1 MMAKLIFLTYFIII
15 SMRTVKT
22 WLATIAMLLCSI
34 SASAYDFEVDG
45 IYYNILSAADRT
57 VEVTKPDS
65 CYIGHIIVPNIVK
78 FNNIEFTVT
87 RIGYAAFAKGEPYKP
102 NNPYG
107 EQPDDN
113 PYLTSVV
120 LPNTLV
126 TIGDRAFQ
134 CCTSLKEISIPEGV
148 TIISS
153 WAFQNCYNLEEV
165 NLSSRTTSIE
175 QFAFQYCKKIKPFE
189 FPTTLERIGG
199 HAFQFCGNFI
209 YAVLNHQNMYIGDE
223 AFNRSVKIVLLQPF
237 GQLEYWCD
245 EEDDLIFILPYGI
258 DPVDFDGDGIADSYM
273 TSESMYY
280 GIDGKHKFVLYDSE
294 SFTDTEIQTVL
305 ETGGRVKQN
314 GIEYRISSLR
324 NTFTLEVYAADNG
337 ITTADIA
344 SKINYLNRE
353 FTVTSIKESAFANN
367 TALTTVKIP
376 SSIQSIGNNAFA
388 GCTSITSV
396 TVESATPV
404 SINDGCFDVMA
415 QLFATLYVPAG
426 AVSAYQSANV
436 WKGFVVITEAGV
448 SYKTITMKANAGGT
462 IACGSI
468 AVSNGTE
475 YINTSN
481 SSEEIILTPK
491 AYHTLAKV
499 LVDGTDVTSQVNNGV
514 LTINVTADT
523 EIEAIFNSQSE
534 ILLQDE
540 QTSFELESDISC
552 DKITYTR
559 TLPNLDWNSLFV
571 PFEVSVD
578 DLTDK
583 YDVAYINDIHS
594 YDRDRNG
601 TIDEMEMEVIYL
613 TNGTLNA
620 NHPYLIR
627 AKNEA
632 DKELTI
638 IVNDAIL
645 YSSDN
650 RTDISCSSVY
660 TDFEVI
666 GTYEKMTAQEL
677 DGCYAINTS
686 GAWSPI
692 ASGASLNPFRLYMTI
707 TSRNGSPVKVSQ
719 SAMSRINIRV
729 QGEDTETGIGEI
741 VNEDAKAEI
750 YDMTGRRLQNAHKG
764 IYIIN
769 GKKVIK

>member
-1 MMAKLIFLTYFIII
+1 
-15 SMRTVKT
+15 MRTIKL

-34 SASAYDFEVDG
+34 MANAQDFEVDG
-45 IYYNILSAADRT
+45 IYYNIHSAADRT
-57 VEVTKPDS
+57 VEVASNGGTFGD
-65 CYIGHIIVPNIVK
+65 IVIPSIVK
-78 FNNIEFTVT
+78 FNNIDFTVT
-87 RIGYAAFAKGEPYKP
+87 RIGSNAFVNGADIEY
-102 NNPYG
+102 
-107 EQPDDN
+107 QI
-113 PYLTSVV
+113 TSVS
-120 LPNTLV
+120 LPNTIV
-126 TIGDRAFQ
+126 SIGRYAFEN
-134 CCTSLKEISIPEGV
+134 CFSLEEINIPEGV
-148 TIISS
+148 TTIEEGAFRYSSCGNVSLPNSLMSIGAYAFEYSGMTYCKLPHSIQLGVNALYSAKIVSLEPFGYINGGMSGGGISS
-153 WAFQNCYNLEEV
+153 FN
-165 NLSSRTTSIE
+165 
-175 QFAFQYCKKIKPFE
+175 
-189 FPTTLERIGG
+189 
-199 HAFQFCGNFI
+199 
-209 YAVLNHQNMYIGDE
+209 DE
-223 AFNRSVKIVLLQPF
+223 A
-237 GQLEYWCD
+237 
-245 EEDDLIFILPYGI
+245 IFILPYEEVY
-258 DPVDFDGDGIADSYM
+258 VDELGYSV
-273 TSESMYY
+273 TSEMDYLSGGLSY
-280 GIDGKHKFVLYDSE
+280 GQIRFYDKT
-294 SFTDTEIQTVL
+294 SFTDAEIQTVL

-337 ITTADIA
+337 IITADIP

-353 FTVTSIKESAFANN
+353 FSVTSIRESVFANN

-376 SSIQSIGNNAFA
+376 NSIQSIGSNAFA
-388 GCTSITSV
+388 GCTSISKFT
-396 TVESATPV
+396 TESATPLT
-404 SINDGCFDVMA
+404 INEGCFDAMT

-426 AVSAYQSANV
+426 AVSAYKSADV
-436 WKGFVVITEAGV
+436 WKGFGVITEAGV

-462 IACGSI
+462 ITCGST

-540 QTSFELESDISC
+540 QASFELESDISC

-741 VNEDAKAEI
+741 VKEDAKAEI